1 MLQQA
6 NVVTSY
12 LSANRDATT
21 GCHIHCIYHYKLTNF
36 HDQDTSSSHRCDST
50 ALFWI
55 ISTKKA
61 CFHDREL
68 SAASELTGIAFTP
81 SHAVEF
87 AFASSLSEPQAIA
100 LLFS

>member
-1 MLQQA
+1 MLLHHIFQLTEMLQQD
-6 NVVTSY
+6 VTFIVYTIINEPIVMTRTLLLRIAVTLPHYFGSY
-12 LSANRDATT
+12 QL
-21 GCHIHCIYHYKLTNF
+21 
-36 HDQDTSSSHRCDST
+36 
-50 ALFWI
+50 
-55 ISTKKA
+55 KKA